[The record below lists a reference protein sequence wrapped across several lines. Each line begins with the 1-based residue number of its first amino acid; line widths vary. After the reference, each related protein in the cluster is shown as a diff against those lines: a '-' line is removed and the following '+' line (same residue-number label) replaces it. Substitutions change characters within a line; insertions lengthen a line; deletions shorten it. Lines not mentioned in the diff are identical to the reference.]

1 MHPIPGLI
9 GMGSDLM
16 FLNKNKMEV
25 IKIKFFYKPGIEV
38 IDFTTINNDV
48 VLLTSYFTLEFY
60 SLAQESNCNSSS
72 LLRFIPNNPP
82 VGLD

>member
-16 FLNKNKMEV
+16 FLNKNKLEK

-38 IDFTTINNDV
+38 IDFTTLGNDV
-48 VLLTSYFTLEFY
+48 VILTSYFTLEFY
-60 SLAQESNCNSSS
+60 SMSQ
-72 LLRFIPNNPP
+72 
-82 VGLD
+82 